1 MNFQVKTVETFNPF
15 ESLRHEQA
23 NTKQILDF
31 RIIDFKL
38 LCSSTKPEKT
48 KTYQRKDLDLFYS
61 DDFFVKN
68 YNTIVQK
75 FLIEI
80 YPKTQN
86 YPFIIKLQSNSNL
99 TYLKANIQFTENF
112 KYYPGLKFDILQN
125 IYKIM
130 IKQKFLILRL
140 NKNLFKNIDDFILSI
155 QKNPSIKELELEI
168 AKGVDKIEHKSDEI
182 IYYRD
187 ANEEYFNE
195 NISYDQGNY
204 CKPVEKNELLFEY
217 IYRIL
222 GKEGRN
228 LRGEI
233 LPLNPIDFLDNPFV
247 IKDESIYTEELE
259 DRIKYFS
266 AHYGFLNKDNIGY
279 WITNDLK
286 LSQVGLKTT
295 GSIKTS
301 INENVNLEITN
312 FDINDDVIKSGIVNV
327 QASDIKVNGSVG
339 ATKLYG
345 KNISIKGLTH
355 AKSEIFAQNIFITTH
370 KGTLQADTVYIKNL
384 ENGIVV
390 AKNVF
395 VENCIGG
402 KIEAE
407 NIYICN
413 LLTDNT
419 LYPKKNLIIT
429 NNLKFKNNILVS
441 PLVSINNHSSIES
454 AECENLKNLGLK
466 IKSKL
471 DNVISKMQNYYD
483 YLIKNQINIIK
494 IQKTENPSAIEMKFS
509 NLYHDI
515 IKKYNDLSISY
526 KKLIKLKYQVDT
538 KLNFLDEMVYNV
550 KIYIKAENIGEDNFL
565 KFYPKINTNDELKHH
580 INLKD
585 YEKVLYLEKGQQVN
599 FITSD
604 NYEQNDIEEIKALF
618 EKLEK
623 DNS

>member
-1 MNFQVKTVETFNPF
+1 
-15 ESLRHEQA
+15 
-23 NTKQILDF
+23 
-31 RIIDFKL
+31 
-38 LCSSTKPEKT
+38 
-48 KTYQRKDLDLFYS
+48 
-61 DDFFVKN
+61 
-68 YNTIVQK
+68 
-75 FLIEI
+75 
-80 YPKTQN
+80 
-86 YPFIIKLQSNSNL
+86 
-99 TYLKANIQFTENF
+99 
-112 KYYPGLKFDILQN
+112 
-125 IYKIM
+125 M

-140 NKNLFKNIDDFILSI
+140 DKNLFTNIDDFILSI

-182 IYYRD
+182 IYHRNVEEVCFSEN
-187 ANEEYFNE
+187 AN
-195 NISYDQGNY
+195 YDEGSY
-204 CKPVEKNELLFEY
+204 CKPIEKNELLFEY

-233 LPLNPIDFLDNPFV
+233 LHLNPIAFLDNPFI
-247 IKDESIYTEELE
+247 IKDESIYVEELE

-266 AHYGFLNKDNIGY
+266 ANYGFLNKDHSGY
-279 WITNDLK
+279 SVINNLK

-295 GSIKTS
+295 GSIKTNT
-301 INENVNLEITN
+301 NENINLEITN
-312 FDINDDVIKSGIVNV
+312 FDISDDAIKSGIVNV
-327 QASDIKVNGSVG
+327 QASDIKVNGSIG

-355 AKSEIFAQNIFITTH
+355 AKSEIFAQDVFVAIH

-384 ENGIVV
+384 ENGTII

-395 VENCIGG
+395 VENCMGG

-419 LYPKKNLIIT
+419 LYPRKNLIIT
-429 NNLKFKNNILVS
+429 NNIKFKNNIVVS
-441 PLVSINNHSSIES
+441 PLVSIENNSD
-454 AECENLKNLGLK
+454 AECENLKNLSLK

-471 DNVISKMQNYYD
+471 DDTISKMQNYYD
-483 YLIKNQINIIK
+483 YLIKNQIKIIK
-494 IQKTENPSAIEMKFS
+494 LQKTKNPSAIEMKFS

-515 IKKYNDLSISY
+515 IKKYNHLSISY
-526 KKLIKLKYQVDT
+526 KKLIKLKYQIDA
-538 KLNFLDEMVYNV
+538 KLNFLNEMVYNV
-550 KIYIKAENIGEDNFL
+550 KIYIKAKNIGKDNFL
-565 KFYPKINTNDELKHH
+565 KFYPKTNTNFELKHH

-585 YEKVLYLEKGQQVN
+585 YEKVLYLEKGQQVSYIKSN
-599 FITSD
+599 H
-604 NYEQNDIEEIKALF
+604 NYSESDIEEIKIIF

>member
-1 MNFQVKTVETFNPF
+1 MSYEIKTLETFNPF
-15 ESLRHEQA
+15 ESLKYEQA
-23 NTKQILDF
+23 STDQILDF

-38 LCSSTKPEKT
+38 LCSNIKPAKT
-48 KTYQRKDLDLFYS
+48 KTYERKDFDLFYA

-68 YNTIVQK
+68 YNTMVQK

-80 YPKTQN
+80 YPKTQKN
-86 YPFIIKLQSNSNL
+86 CFVVKLKSNPSL
-99 TYLKANIQFTENF
+99 TYLKVNINFLDNF
-112 KYYPGLKFDILQN
+112 KYYPNLKFDILQN
-125 IYKIM
+125 IYKVM

-140 NKNLFKNIDDFILSI
+140 DKNLFDKIDDFILSI
-155 QKNPSIKELELEI
+155 QKNPSIKEIELEI

-182 IYYRD
+182 IYHRD
-187 ANEEYFNE
+187 VNEECFDE
-195 NISYDQGNY
+195 NISYDEGSY
-204 CKPVEKNELLFEY
+204 CKPIEKNELLFEY

-233 LPLNPIDFLDNPFV
+233 LHLNPIAFFDNPFI

-266 AHYGFLNKDNIGY
+266 ANYGFLNKDRSGY
-279 WITNDLK
+279 SVTNNLK

-295 GSIKTS
+295 GSIKT
-301 INENVNLEITN
+301 NTDENINLEITN
-312 FDINDDVIKSGIVNV
+312 FDINDDAVKSGIVNV
-327 QASDIKVNGSVG
+327 QASDIKVNGSIG

-345 KNISIKGLTH
+345 RNISIKGLTH
-355 AKSEIFAQNIFITTH
+355 AKSEIFAQDIFITTH

-384 ENGIVV
+384 ENGIVI

-395 VENCIGG
+395 VENCMGG

-413 LLTDNT
+413 LLADNI

-429 NNLKFKNNILVS
+429 NNIKFKNNIVIS
-441 PLVSINNHSSIES
+441 PLDFINNKSNSES
-454 AECENLKNLGLK
+454 ENLKNLSLK
-466 IKSKL
+466 TKIKL
-471 DNVISKMQNYYD
+471 DNTINQMQNYYD
-483 YLIKNQINIIK
+483 YLIKNQIKIIK
-494 IQKTENPSAIEMKFS
+494 LQKTEKLNAIDMKLS

-515 IKKYNDLSISY
+515 IKKYNHLSVLY
-526 KKLIKLKYQVDT
+526 KKLAKLKYHIDA

-550 KIYIKAENIGEDNFL
+550 KIYIKSENIGEDNFL
-565 KFYPKINTNDELKHH
+565 KFYPKTNTDLELKHQ

-585 YEKVLYLEKGQQVN
+585 YEKVLYLEKGQQASY
-599 FITSD
+599 IKSSHD
-604 NYEQNDIEEIKALF
+604 YSESDIEEIKIIF

>member
-1 MNFQVKTVETFNPF
+1 MSYEIKTLETFNPF
-15 ESLRHEQA
+15 ESLNHEQA
-23 NTKQILDF
+23 STDQILDF

-38 LCSSTKPEKT
+38 LCSSVKPAKT
-48 KTYQRKDLDLFYS
+48 KTYERKDFDLFYA

-68 YNTIVQK
+68 YNTMVQK

-80 YPKTQN
+80 YPKTQKN
-86 YPFIIKLQSNSNL
+86 CFVVKLKSNPSL
-99 TYLKANIQFTENF
+99 TYLKANINF
-112 KYYPGLKFDILQN
+112 LDNFEYYPNLKFDILQN
-125 IYKIM
+125 IYKVM

-140 NKNLFKNIDDFILSI
+140 NKNLFDKIDDFILSI
-155 QKNPSIKELELEI
+155 QKNPSIKEIELEI

-182 IYYRD
+182 VYHID
-187 ANEEYFNE
+187 VNEECFDE
-195 NISYDQGNY
+195 NISYDEGSY
-204 CKPVEKNELLFEY
+204 CKPIEKNELLFEY

-233 LPLNPIDFLDNPFV
+233 LHLNPIAFLDNPFI

-266 AHYGFLNKDNIGY
+266 ANYGFLNKDRSGY
-279 WITNDLK
+279 SVTNNLK
-286 LSQVGLKTT
+286 LLKTT
-295 GSIKTS
+295 SSIKT
-301 INENVNLEITN
+301 NTDENINLEITN
-312 FDINDDVIKSGIVNV
+312 FDISDDAVKSGIVNV
-327 QASDIKVNGSVG
+327 QASDIKVNGSIG

-345 KNISIKGLTH
+345 RNISIKGLTH
-355 AKSEIFAQNIFITTH
+355 AKSEIFAQDIFITTH

-384 ENGIVV
+384 ENGIVI

-395 VENCIGG
+395 VENCMGG

-413 LLTDNT
+413 LLADNT
-419 LYPKKNLIIT
+419 LYPRKNLIIT
-429 NNLKFKNNILVS
+429 NNIKFKNNIVIS
-441 PLVSINNHSSIES
+441 PLDFINNKSNSET
-454 AECENLKNLGLK
+454 ENLTNLSLK
-466 IKSKL
+466 TKSKL
-471 DNVISKMQNYYD
+471 DNIISQMQNYYD
-483 YLIKNQINIIK
+483 YLIKNQIKIIK
-494 IQKTENPSAIEMKFS
+494 LQKTEKLNAIDMKFS

-515 IKKYNDLSISY
+515 IKKYNHLSVLY
-526 KKLIKLKYQVDT
+526 KKLIKLKHQIDA
-538 KLNFLDEMVYNV
+538 KLNFLNEMVYNV

-565 KFYPKINTNDELKHH
+565 KFYPNTNTNLELKHH

-585 YEKVLYLEKGQQVN
+585 YEKVLYLEKGQQVSY
-599 FITSD
+599 IKSSH
-604 NYEQNDIEEIKALF
+604 NYSESDIEEIKIIF

>member
-1 MNFQVKTVETFNPF
+1 MNFQVKTLETFNPF
-15 ESLRHEQA
+15 ESLNHEQA
-23 NTKQILDF
+23 NTEQILDF
-31 RIIDFKL
+31 RVIDFKL
-38 LCSSTKPEKT
+38 LCSSVKPAKT
-48 KTYQRKDLDLFYS
+48 KTYERKDFDLFYA

-80 YPKTQN
+80 YPKKQSF
-86 YPFIIKLQSNSNL
+86 PFTVKLRSNSNL
-99 TYLKANIQFTENF
+99 THLKASINLTENF
-112 KYYPGLKFDILQN
+112 KYYPNLKFDILQN

-140 NKNLFKNIDDFILSI
+140 DKNLFDKIDDFILSI
-155 QKNPSIKELELEI
+155 QKSPSIKEIELEI

-182 IYYRD
+182 IYHRD
-187 ANEEYFNE
+187 VNEECFDE
-195 NISYDQGNY
+195 NINYDEGNY
-204 CKPVEKNELLFEY
+204 CKPIEKNELLFEY

-233 LPLNPIDFLDNPFV
+233 LHLNPIAFLDNPFI

-266 AHYGFLNKDNIGY
+266 ANYGFLNKDHSGY
-279 WITNDLK
+279 SVINNLK
-286 LSQVGLKTT
+286 LSQIGLKTT
-295 GSIKTS
+295 GSIKT
-301 INENVNLEITN
+301 NTDENINLEITN
-312 FDINDDVIKSGIVNV
+312 FDISDDAIKSGIVNV
-327 QASDIKVNGSVG
+327 QASNIKVNGNVG

-355 AKSEIFAQNIFITTH
+355 AKSEIFAQDIFITTH

-384 ENGIVV
+384 ENGTII

-395 VENCIGG
+395 VEN
-402 KIEAE
+402 
-407 NIYICN
+407 NSD
-413 LLTDNT
+413 T
-419 LYPKKNLIIT
+419 
-429 NNLKFKNNILVS
+429 
-441 PLVSINNHSSIES
+441 
-454 AECENLKNLGLK
+454 ECENLKNLSLK

-471 DNVISKMQNYYD
+471 DDTISKMQNYYD
-483 YLIKNQINIIK
+483 YLIKNQIKIIK
-494 IQKTENPSAIEMKFS
+494 LQKTKNPSAIEMKFS

-515 IKKYNDLSISY
+515 IKKYNHLSISY
-526 KKLIKLKYQVDT
+526 KKFIKLKYQIDA
-538 KLNFLDEMVYNV
+538 KLNFLNEMVYNV

-565 KFYPKINTNDELKHH
+565 KFYPNTNTNLELKHH

-585 YEKVLYLEKGQQVN
+585 YEKVLYLEKGQQVSY
-599 FITSD
+599 IKSSH
-604 NYEQNDIEEIKALF
+604 NYSESDIEEIKIIF

>member
-1 MNFQVKTVETFNPF
+1 MSYEIKTLETFNPF
-15 ESLRHEQA
+15 ESLKYEQA
-23 NTKQILDF
+23 STEQILDF
-31 RIIDFKL
+31 RVIDFKL
-38 LCSSTKPEKT
+38 LCSSVKPAKT
-48 KTYQRKDLDLFYS
+48 KTYERKDFDLFYA

-68 YNTIVQK
+68 YITIIQK

-80 YPKTQN
+80 YPKTQSF
-86 YPFIIKLQSNSNL
+86 PFTIKLRSNSNL
-99 TYLKANIQFTENF
+99 TYLKASINFTENF
-112 KYYPGLKFDILQN
+112 KYYPNLKFDILQN

-140 NKNLFKNIDDFILSI
+140 DKNLFDKIDDFILSI
-155 QKNPSIKELELEI
+155 QKNPSIKEIELEI

-182 IYYRD
+182 IYHRD
-187 ANEEYFNE
+187 VEEACFSE
-195 NISYDQGNY
+195 NADYDEGDY
-204 CKPVEKNELLFEY
+204 CKPVKKNELLFEY
-217 IYRIL
+217 VYRIL

-233 LPLNPIDFLDNPFV
+233 LHLNPIAFFDNPFI

-266 AHYGFLNKDNIGY
+266 ANYGFLNKDRSGY
-279 WITNDLK
+279 SVTNNLK

-295 GSIKTS
+295 GSIKT
-301 INENVNLEITN
+301 NTDENINLEITN
-312 FDINDDVIKSGIVNV
+312 FDINDDAIKSGIVNV
-327 QASDIKVNGSVG
+327 QASDIKVNGSIG

-345 KNISIKGLTH
+345 RNISIKGLTH
-355 AKSEIFAQNIFITTH
+355 AKSEIFAQDILITTH

-384 ENGIVV
+384 ENGIVI

-413 LLTDNT
+413 LLANNI
-419 LYPKKNLIIT
+419 LYPRKNLIIM
-429 NNLKFKNNILVS
+429 NNIKFKNNILVS
-441 PLVSINNHSSIES
+441 PLASIENNS
-454 AECENLKNLGLK
+454 DTECENLKNLSLK
-466 IKSKL
+466 TKNKL
-471 DNVISKMQNYYD
+471 DNIISQMQNYYD
-483 YLIKNQINIIK
+483 YLIKNQIKIIK
-494 IQKTENPSAIEMKFS
+494 LQKAEKLNTIDMKFL

-515 IKKYNDLSISY
+515 IKKYNHLSISY
-526 KKLIKLKYQVDT
+526 KKLIKLKYHIDA

-550 KIYIKAENIGEDNFL
+550 KVYIKAENIGEDNFL
-565 KFYPKINTNDELKHH
+565 KFYPKTNTDLELKHQ
-580 INLKD
+580 INIKD
-585 YEKVLYLEKGQQVN
+585 YKKVLYLEKGQQASY
-599 FITSD
+599 IKSSHD
-604 NYEQNDIEEIKALF
+604 YSESDIEEIKIIF

>member
-1 MNFQVKTVETFNPF
+1 MSYEIKTLETFNPF
-15 ESLRHEQA
+15 ESLKYEQA
-23 NTKQILDF
+23 STDQILDF

-38 LCSSTKPEKT
+38 LCSNIKPAKT
-48 KTYQRKDLDLFYS
+48 KTYERKDFDLFYA

-68 YNTIVQK
+68 YNTMVQK

-80 YPKTQN
+80 YPKTQKN
-86 YPFIIKLQSNSNL
+86 CFVVKLKSNPSL
-99 TYLKANIQFTENF
+99 TYLKANINFLDNF
-112 KYYPGLKFDILQN
+112 KYYPNLKFDILQN
-125 IYKIM
+125 IYKVM

-140 NKNLFKNIDDFILSI
+140 DKNLFDKIDDFILSI
-155 QKNPSIKELELEI
+155 QKSPSIKEIELEI

-182 IYYRD
+182 IYHRD
-187 ANEEYFNE
+187 VNEECFDE
-195 NISYDQGNY
+195 NINYDEGNY
-204 CKPVEKNELLFEY
+204 CKPIEKNELLFEY

-233 LPLNPIDFLDNPFV
+233 LHLNPIAFFDNPFI

-266 AHYGFLNKDNIGY
+266 ANYGFLNKDRSGY
-279 WITNDLK
+279 SVTNNLK

-295 GSIKTS
+295 GSIKT
-301 INENVNLEITN
+301 NTDENINLEITN
-312 FDINDDVIKSGIVNV
+312 FDINDDAVKSGIVNV
-327 QASDIKVNGSVG
+327 QASDIKVNGSIG

-345 KNISIKGLTH
+345 RNISIKGLTH
-355 AKSEIFAQNIFITTH
+355 AKSEIFAQDIFITTH

-384 ENGIVV
+384 ENGIVI

-395 VENCIGG
+395 VENCMGG

-413 LLTDNT
+413 LLADNI

-429 NNLKFKNNILVS
+429 NNIKFKNNIVIS
-441 PLVSINNHSSIES
+441 PLDFINNKSNSET
-454 AECENLKNLGLK
+454 ENLTNLSLK
-466 IKSKL
+466 TKSKL
-471 DNVISKMQNYYD
+471 NNIISQMQNYYD
-483 YLIKNQINIIK
+483 YLIKNQIKIIK
-494 IQKTENPSAIEMKFS
+494 LQKTEKLNTIDMKFS
-509 NLYHDI
+509 NLYRDI
-515 IKKYNDLSISY
+515 IKKYNHLSVLY
-526 KKLIKLKYQVDT
+526 KKPIKLKYHIDA

-565 KFYPKINTNDELKHH
+565 KFYPKTNTELELKHQ

-585 YEKVLYLEKGQQVN
+585 YEKVLYLEKGQQASY
-599 FITSD
+599 IKSSHD
-604 NYEQNDIEEIKALF
+604 YSESDIEEIKIIF

>member
-1 MNFQVKTVETFNPF
+1 MSYEIKTLETFNPF

-23 NTKQILDF
+23 NIEQILDF
-31 RIIDFKL
+31 RVIDFKL
-38 LCSSTKPEKT
+38 VCSSIKPAKT
-48 KTYQRKDLDLFYS
+48 KTYERKDFDLFYA

-68 YNTIVQK
+68 YNTMVQK

-80 YPKTQN
+80 YPKTQKSC
-86 YPFIIKLQSNSNL
+86 FIVNLKSNPSL
-99 TYLKANIQFTENF
+99 TYLKAKINFLDNF
-112 KYYPGLKFDILQN
+112 KYYPNLKFDILQG
-125 IYKIM
+125 IYKVM

-140 NKNLFKNIDDFILSI
+140 NKNLFEKIDEFILSMHN
-155 QKNPSIKELELEI
+155 NPSIKELEFEI
-168 AKGVDKIEHKSDEI
+168 SKGVNKIEHKSDEA
-182 IYYRD
+182 IYHR
-187 ANEEYFNE
+187 NVKEEHFNE
-195 NISYDQGNY
+195 NTNYDEGDY

-217 IYRIL
+217 IYRTL

-233 LPLNPIDFLDNPFV
+233 LHLNPVTFFDNPFI
-247 IKDESIYTEELE
+247 IKDESIYVEELE

-266 AHYGFLNKDNIGY
+266 ANYGFLNKDRSGY
-279 WITNDLK
+279 SVANNLK

-295 GSIKTS
+295 GSIKT
-301 INENVNLEITN
+301 NTDENINLEITN
-312 FDINDDVIKSGIVNV
+312 FDINDDAIKSGIVNV
-327 QASDIKVNGSVG
+327 QVSDIKVNGSVG

-345 KNISIKGLTH
+345 RNISIKGLTH
-355 AKSEIFAQNIFITTH
+355 AKSEIFAQDIFITTH

-384 ENGIVV
+384 ENGIVM

-413 LLTDNT
+413 LLADNI

-429 NNLKFKNNILVS
+429 NNIKFKNNIIIS
-441 PLVSINNHSSIES
+441 PLDFLNNKSNSES
-454 AECENLKNLGLK
+454 ENLKNLSLK
-466 IKSKL
+466 TKIKL
-471 DNVISKMQNYYD
+471 DNTINQMQNYYD
-483 YLIKNQINIIK
+483 YLIKNQIKIIK
-494 IQKTENPSAIEMKFS
+494 LQKAEKLNTIDMKLS

-515 IKKYNDLSISY
+515 IKKYNHLSVLY
-526 KKLIKLKYQVDT
+526 KKLAKLKYHIDA
-538 KLNFLDEMVYNV
+538 KLNFLDEMVYNA
-550 KIYIKAENIGEDNFL
+550 KIYIKSENIGEDNFL
-565 KFYPKINTNDELKHH
+565 KFYPKTNTDLELKHQ

-585 YEKVLYLEKGQQVN
+585 YEKVLYLEKGQQASY
-599 FITSD
+599 IKSSYD
-604 NYEQNDIEEIKALF
+604 YSESDIEEIKIIF

>member
-1 MNFQVKTVETFNPF
+1 MSYEIKTLETFNPF
-15 ESLRHEQA
+15 ESLKYEQA
-23 NTKQILDF
+23 STDQILDF

-38 LCSSTKPEKT
+38 LCSNIKPAKT
-48 KTYQRKDLDLFYS
+48 KTYERKDFDLFYA
-61 DDFFVKN
+61 DNFFVKN
-68 YNTIVQK
+68 YNTMVQK

-80 YPKTQN
+80 YPKTQKN
-86 YPFIIKLQSNSNL
+86 CFVVKLKSNPSL
-99 TYLKANIQFTENF
+99 TYLKVDINFLDNF
-112 KYYPGLKFDILQN
+112 KYYPNLKFDILQN
-125 IYKIM
+125 IYKVT

-140 NKNLFKNIDDFILSI
+140 DKNLFDKIDDFILSI
-155 QKNPSIKELELEI
+155 QKNPSIKEIELEI

-182 IYYRD
+182 IYHRD
-187 ANEEYFNE
+187 VNEECFDE
-195 NISYDQGNY
+195 NISYDEGSY
-204 CKPVEKNELLFEY
+204 CKPIEKNELLFEY

-233 LPLNPIDFLDNPFV
+233 LHLNPIAFFDNPFI

-266 AHYGFLNKDNIGY
+266 ANYGFLNKDRSGY
-279 WITNDLK
+279 SVTNNLK

-295 GSIKTS
+295 GSIKT
-301 INENVNLEITN
+301 NTDENINLEIAN
-312 FDINDDVIKSGIVNV
+312 FDINDDAVKSGIVNV
-327 QASDIKVNGSVG
+327 QASDIKVNGSIG

-345 KNISIKGLTH
+345 RNISIKGLTH
-355 AKSEIFAQNIFITTH
+355 AKSEIFAQDIFITTH

-384 ENGIVV
+384 ENGIVI

-395 VENCIGG
+395 VENCMGG

-413 LLTDNT
+413 LLADNI

-429 NNLKFKNNILVS
+429 NNIKFKNNIVIS
-441 PLVSINNHSSIES
+441 PLDFINNKSNSET
-454 AECENLKNLGLK
+454 ENLTNLSLK
-466 IKSKL
+466 TKSKL
-471 DNVISKMQNYYD
+471 DNIISQMQNYYD
-483 YLIKNQINIIK
+483 YLIKNQIKIIK
-494 IQKTENPSAIEMKFS
+494 LQKTEKLNAIDMKFS
-509 NLYHDI
+509 NLYRDI
-515 IKKYNDLSISY
+515 IKKYNHLSVLY
-526 KKLIKLKYQVDT
+526 KKLIKLKYHIDA

-565 KFYPKINTNDELKHH
+565 KFYPKTNTELELKHQ

-585 YEKVLYLEKGQQVN
+585 YEKVLYLEKGQQASY
-599 FITSD
+599 IKSSHD
-604 NYEQNDIEEIKALF
+604 YSESDIEEIKIIF